1 MRLLNDLMY
10 SSGSHHYAGR
20 RTFRNAT
27 RHDAMESY
35 LYDRLAQL
43 SQLQQWI
50 LITSESHRPDLRSLD
65 SYKIP
70 GHQVVQLRPSK
81 TMDEYHVIRKAI
93 LSGNACAIVASQRLT
108 EQAQKKLI
116 QLGQQYHC
124 EVFFVTDPSRH
135 YH

>member
-1 MRLLNDLMY
+1 MRLLNDFMN
-10 SSGSHHYAGR
+10 SSGAPHYVGR
-20 RTFRNAT
+20 HTPKGAT
-27 RHDAMESY
+27 RHCVMESS

-43 SQLQQWI
+43 SRLPQWI
-50 LITSESHRPDLRSLD
+50 LVTSESYRPDLRALD

-70 GHQVVQLRPSK
+70 SHQVVQLRPSR

-93 LSGNACAIVASQRLT
+93 LSGNACAIVASQQLT
-108 EQAQKKLI
+108 EQAQTRLI

-124 EVFFVTDPSRH
+124 EVFFVAESNRH

>member
-10 SSGSHHYAGR
+10 SSGLHHYTGR
-20 RTFRNAT
+20 HSPQNAT
-27 RHDAMESY
+27 RHDAMASY

-43 SQLQQWI
+43 SQLPQWI
-50 LITSESHRPDLRSLD
+50 LVTSESYRPDLRSLD
-65 SYKIP
+65 SHKIP
-70 GHQVVQLRPSK
+70 GHQVVQLKASK

-108 EQAQKKLI
+108 EQARKQLI

-124 EVFFVTDPSRH
+124 EIFFVADPNRH